1 MKKELLSLIAL
12 AGIVSVNA
20 QTQTEAVQLQGD
32 GWASN
37 VIASSGTIDF
47 TSQYAECYI
56 GLDGVISLA
65 DYKGFEVEVEEA
77 VEGVQFKVYAQD
89 GEDWKEGGYPQLLGT
104 TSTYSFEDMAYL
116 SGTTKTK
123 VTFQSNKENVSIKV
137 KAVRLI
143 KTDGT
148 KENVGFAKNWGCNV
162 AGCYSGLATF
172 TKQYGSIGSVSN
184 ISLAEYSGYKVVL
197 NEAAPEGIECKIT
210 VKFVKSDGGDGYS
223 YVDSKTDYIDGKTE
237 AYIDFANCGLEEG
250 VETLESV
257 SLQTSAIGCYPYTID
272 VKSVELIKVDASDAT
287 DIDSVNAN
295 AEIVSVTYTTLSGVI
310 SVEPIKGVN
319 VKTVV
324 YSDGSKKV
332 SKIVVR

>member
-1 MKKELLSLIAL
+1 M
-12 AGIVSVNA
+12 
-20 QTQTEAVQLQGD
+20 
-32 GWASN
+32 
-37 VIASSGTIDF
+37 
-47 TSQYAECYI
+47 
-56 GLDGVISLA
+56 A
-65 DYKGFEVEVEEA
+65 DYKGFEVEVEEE

-89 GEDWKEGGYPQLLGT
+89 GEGWKDGGYPQLSGT

-148 KENVGFAKNWGCNV
+148 KENVGFAKNWGCNIM
-162 AGCYSGLATF
+162 GCYSGLATF

-210 VKFVKSDGGDGYS
+210 VVFVKGDGKDGYS

-237 AYIDFANCGLEEG
+237 VYIDFANCGLEEG
-250 VETLESV
+250 VETLKLV
-257 SLQTSAIGCYPYTID
+257 SLQASAADCYPYTID
-272 VKSVELIKVDASDAT
+272 VKSVELIKVDAS